1 MIRGR
6 IFHRRGLDSFR
17 YNDNLVT
24 YMLRSIGMFTL
35 VLVAIFT
42 SMQAAEEGPVKPYPF
57 PDCIISEEKLGSL
70 GKPIALIY
78 EGQEIKVCCR
88 DCKKTFEKNPIKA
101 MAKFE
106 AAVRAQS
113 SSVAK
118 E

>member
-1 MIRGR
+1 MI
-6 IFHRRGLDSFR
+6 
-17 YNDNLVT
+17 
-24 YMLRSIGMFTL
+24 RSIGVFTL

-106 AAVRAQS
+106 VAVRAQA